1 MLSGKVMKILLIAR
15 EIKKMSYRKNKI
27 KFELDLTNNLT
38 KSNLQEGTGIDTTV
52 FAKKTYLDN
61 LRLDVDRLDN

>member
-1 MLSGKVMKILLIAR
+1 
-15 EIKKMSYRKNKI
+15 MSYRKNKI
-27 KFELDLTNNLT
+27 KFELDLTNDLT

-61 LRLDVDRLDN
+61 LRLDLDRLDN

>member
-1 MLSGKVMKILLIAR
+1 MKILLIAR
-15 EIKKMSYRKNKI
+15 EIKKMSYSKNKI
-27 KFELDLTNNLT
+27 KFELDLTNYLT

-52 FAKKTYLDN
+52 FSNITYLDN